1 MFDKTKLNFWRLAVI
16 FSGFTVITLI
26 SLWLSPQEK
35 KASMM
40 NESISMANM
49 ASMHLE
55 NVTIYDL
62 IGSSDTDSGSTDSGT
77 VPQVTSNNSTLH
89 HEDETSGVRTLGII
103 TTVIIFTLLPLLIC
117 GTIIL
122 TIVWIK

>member
-40 NESISMANM
+40 NESMANM

-55 NVTIYDL
+55 NITIYDL
-62 IGSSDTDSGSTDSGT
+62 IGSSDTDLGSTDSGT

-89 HEDETSGVRTLGII
+89 HEDDTFGVRTIGII
-103 TTVIIFTLLPLLIC
+103 TTVIIFTLLPFLIC